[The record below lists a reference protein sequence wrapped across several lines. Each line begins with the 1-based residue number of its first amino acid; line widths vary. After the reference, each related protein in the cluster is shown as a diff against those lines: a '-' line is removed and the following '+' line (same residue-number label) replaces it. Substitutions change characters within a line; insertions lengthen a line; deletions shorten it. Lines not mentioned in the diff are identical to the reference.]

1 MKLDVI
7 YLIAY
12 GWCVRVVGTRQRV
25 ADHLP
30 TQEDAIRRAREYAND
45 LIDGGVRLVEVRIKT
60 KWTKRVRDARTYPRS
75 ADPSGR
81 G

>member
-12 GWCVRVVGTRQRV
+12 GWTVRVVGTRERV

-30 TQEDAIRRAREYAND
+30 NQLDAIKRAREYAND
-45 LIDGGVRLVEVRIKT
+45 LLAGGVRTVEVRIKT
-60 KWTKRVRDARTYPRS
+60 KWTKRIRDARTYGY
-75 ADPSGR
+75 DPPGR